1 MKRRFSERE
10 LRELRN
16 EIPVEELIENH
27 LRMPARRV
35 SGRFRFSCP
44 ICSGYDT
51 SVLYEKNLARCFSC
65 QKNFNTIDLAMSLTS
80 LDFVGSV
87 ERLRQYRKSRQ
98 SAQTEGETA
107 SNRHGFASMAE
118 IIPPIL
124 PRVEIGAVFNGRP
137 SEQDAPLSERIDRLE
152 KKIDRLSSRLDAFA
166 AMFESAKS
174 EQSSNRP

>member
-1 MKRRFSERE
+1 M
-10 LRELRN
+10 
-16 EIPVEELIENH
+16 PV
-27 LRMPARRV
+27 RRV

-65 QKNFNTIDLAMSLTS
+65 QKNFNTIDLTMSLTS

-98 SAQTEGETA
+98 SAKAGGETA

-124 PRVEIGAVFNGRP
+124 PPKEIGAVFKKEP
-137 SEQDAPLSERIDRLE
+137 PEQDAPLAERIDRLE
-152 KKIDRLSSRLDAFA
+152 KKIDRLSSRLDALA
-166 AMFESAKS
+166 EMFESAK
-174 EQSSNRP
+174 P

>member
-27 LRMPARRV
+27 LGMPVERV

-65 QKNFNTIDLAMSLTS
+65 RKNFNTIDLTMSLTS
-80 LDFVGSV
+80 LDFVGAASKGSGSTANQENQPKRKAKPV
-87 ERLRQYRKSRQ
+87 RIGTASPPWPKSSLQSFPARKS
-98 SAQTEGETA
+98 
-107 SNRHGFASMAE
+107 
-118 IIPPIL
+118 
-124 PRVEIGAVFNGRP
+124 
-137 SEQDAPLSERIDRLE
+137 AP
-152 KKIDRLSSRLDAFA
+152 F
-166 AMFESAKS
+166 
-174 EQSSNRP
+174 

>member
-27 LRMPARRV
+27 LRMPVRRV

-65 QKNFNTIDLAMSLTS
+65 QKNFNTIDLTMSLTS

-98 SAQTEGETA
+98 SAKAGGEAA

-124 PRVEIGAVFNGRP
+124 PGAEIGAVFKGEHP
-137 SEQDAPLSERIDRLE
+137 EQDAPLAERVDRLE
-152 KKIDRLSSRLDAFA
+152 KKIDRLSSRLDALA
-166 AMFESAKS
+166 AMFESAKH
-174 EQSSNRP
+174 

>member
-27 LRMPARRV
+27 LRMPVRRV

-65 QKNFNTIDLAMSLTS
+65 QKNFNTIDLTMSLTS

-98 SAQTEGETA
+98 SANTEGETA

-124 PRVEIGAVFNGRP
+124 PRAEIGSVLKGQP
-137 SEQDAPLSERIDRLE
+137 SEQDAPLAERIDRLE
-152 KKIDRLSSRLDAFA
+152 EKVDRLSAKLEALA
-166 AMFESAKS
+166 ETLESAKL
-174 EQSSNRP
+174 